1 MQGSIKSLQVVNKT
15 QKLPSIST
23 GRMWLMKLGYYELMR
38 EKEKADDWIWI
49 MDHTIQTGNQKC
61 LAILG
66 VRAKYLPKNRALQ
79 YEDTSLIDLIPV
91 TKSNGEIVYE
101 QMESNIKN
109 TGVPMLVVADN
120 GGDIKSGID
129 KFCDVHKKCDFVYDL
144 KHKIATLLKKTLDK
158 DNKWDDFRKMTK
170 LISNKL
176 QQTSLAKYKP
186 PRQRVKAR
194 YMNIN
199 EQIRWAKKTLI
210 IKANMENQ
218 ESKTDDEKKLLEV
231 LEDMDNFKKE
241 INEYGE
247 MVEVISFAHQFMNRY
262 NLREDSYEKMVK
274 SQTESKKNGSFK
286 IETPKAKELNS
297 EILDFIKKEQTI
309 CKKGERLLH
318 SSEILESIFGKF
330 KYMENEQSHS
340 NFTGFILSIG
350 AVVSKKTNEVI
361 KTALETVT
369 NSKVKKWCEKNI
381 GDNIKVKK
389 REVYVEVE
397 TKVGYCFC
405 V

>member
-1 MQGSIKSLQVVNKT
+1 MRGSIKSLQVVNKT
-15 QKLPSIST
+15 QKLPSVST

-38 EKEKADDWIWI
+38 EKEIANDWIWI
-49 MDHTIQTGNQKC
+49 MDHTIQIGNQKG
-61 LAILG
+61 LVILG
-66 VRAKYLPKNRALQ
+66 IRAKHLPKNRALK

-91 TKSNGEIVYE
+91 TKSNGDIVYE
-101 QMESNIKN
+101 QMQSNTKN

-120 GGDIKSGID
+120 GGDIKTGID
-129 KFCDVHKKCDFVYDL
+129 KFCDVHKNCNFAYDL
-144 KHKIATLLKKTLDK
+144 KHKIATLLKKTLNK
-158 DNKWDDFRKMTK
+158 DDRWDDFRKMIT

-176 QQTSLAKYKP
+176 QQTSLAKFKP
-186 PRQRVKAR
+186 PKQRAKAR
-194 YMNIN
+194 YMNVN

-210 IKANMENQ
+210 IKANIENQ

-231 LEDMDNFKKE
+231 FADMDNFKKE
-241 INEYGE
+241 INEYSE

-262 NLREDSYEKMVK
+262 NLREDSYEKMIK
-274 SQTESKKNGSFK
+274 SQTKSEKNGSFK
-286 IETPKAKELNS
+286 IEMPEAKELNS
-297 EILDFIKKEQTI
+297 QILDFIKKEQTI
-309 CKKGERLLH
+309 CKEGERLLH
-318 SSEILESIFGKF
+318 SSEIIESIFGKF

-369 NSKVKKWCEKNI
+369 NSKVNKWCEENI

-389 REVYVEVE
+389 REIYAEVE
-397 TKVGYCFC
+397 TKARYCFC